1 MFTCS
6 IIFLMKFLKHGL
18 RPADTFW
25 LGTHHSCVLVDCTW
39 AFLIELT
46 YPDLIEKGQE
56 FQTMSYQYLDIE
68 LGSGCRKEIFT
79 PMYFFLVRKPL
90 EWIMYFLLSCL
101 LFFSIVGWIRTVST
115 CSLIETASNCCEN
128 SRCRKHTSVTKGVEA
143 WDATKALQLAP
154 SGLDMVILLWEVLLH
169 RTVNCWNLGE
179 YITVLALSGYA

>member
-6 IIFLMKFLKHGL
+6 IVVLMKFLKHGL
-18 RPADTFW
+18 RTADTFW
-25 LGTHHSCVLVDCTW
+25 LGTHHSCVLVDYTW

-90 EWIMYFLLSCL
+90 EWVVYFLLSCL
-101 LFFSIVGWIRTVST
+101 LFFSIVGWIRNIST
-115 CSLIETASNCCEN
+115 CSLIETASNCCE
-128 SRCRKHTSVTKGVEA
+128 SSSCGKHTSVTKGVEA
-143 WDATKALQLAP
+143 WDLQKLFSWLQVALTWLFC
-154 SGLDMVILLWEVLLH
+154 SEILLH
-169 RTVNCWNLGE
+169 RKVNCWNLGE